1 MSERSIAIRLGRRN
15 YASALTAEIYL
26 LCAPSHCTQIR
37 VFKRGCGREGQHLSF
52 LQTYVKH
59 YTYCQILEGSCFL
72 VKFPS
77 KLIQPIRSSVGG
89 WGATNV
95 TDSGEPLSDPQLG
108 SNNTAYP
115 RPRHYH
121 NTAGLLLTIQMEGRE
136 DILIIEANESH
147 KFGDRSWRRH
157 LLKANIWSRFPSKNQ
172 GCPKHSQTWLQI
184 NNMQIT
190 HPPPRSNDGG
200 QHISKR
206 DVLVSVWFKSLKK
219 LLFWKYSVNNH
230 LKQSGLLPPATLFL
244 CGLLKTE
251 ECERTDIC
259 SIDTLVIRRQIKAW
273 IQL

>member
-1 MSERSIAIRLGRRN
+1 MWGAG
-15 YASALTAEIYL
+15 
-26 LCAPSHCTQIR
+26 
-37 VFKRGCGREGQHLSF
+37 
-52 LQTYVKH
+52 
-59 YTYCQILEGSCFL
+59 
-72 VKFPS
+72 
-77 KLIQPIRSSVGG
+77 
-89 WGATNV
+89 GATNV

-157 LLKANIWSRFPSKNQ
+157 LLKANIWSGFPSKKNL

-206 DVLVSVWFKSLKK
+206 AVWFKLELSLNK
-219 LLFWKYSVNNH
+219 LLFWNYSVKKH

-251 ECERTDIC
+251 ECERTNIC
-259 SIDTLVIRRQIKAW
+259 SIDTLVIRSKIKAW